1 MLKVDDGNI
10 TLTRGDTAVID
21 LDIKVNGQPYDFSS
35 NDKVVFSLKES
46 YDDQSYIMQR
56 QLTNHLLTFSHAD
69 TNNLDVGTYVYDVQL
84 SFHDGQVVT
93 YGPYKLKLTNDI
105 TRD

>member
-35 NDKVVFSLKES
+35 NDKVIFSA
-46 YDDQSYIMQR
+46 Y
-56 QLTNHLLTFSHAD
+56 TF
-69 TNNLDVGTYVYDVQL
+69 
-84 SFHDGQVVT
+84 
-93 YGPYKLKLTNDI
+93 I
-105 TRD
+105 